1 MEHHK
6 PDARTQQGEAVNAS
20 DKPLKATG
28 HDMDRNC
35 AAAGWVGSS
44 KTIAV
49 ATGKAPTHHG
59 QAPNTRVRLDLLVVL
74 LEREAQL
81 TQKGTALLIVHSGG
95 HHSDVHT
102 ARAVNLVNVN
112 LVEMVCSVKPK
123 V

>member
-1 MEHHK
+1 MVRGDCVKQSTWCPCRATLYSTNVTTRPMEHHK

-49 ATGKAPTHHG
+49 VTGKAPTHYG
-59 QAPNTRVRLDLLVVL
+59 QVPNTRVRSDLLVVL
-74 LEREAQL
+74 LERETQL
-81 TQKGTALLIVHSGG
+81 T
-95 HHSDVHT
+95 
-102 ARAVNLVNVN
+102 
-112 LVEMVCSVKPK
+112 
-123 V
+123 